1 MGDSTYPDISEDRTD
16 LQTPIPINILRLG
29 IRKVGPRMKV
39 CKCFF
44 DYLMASSDDML
55 SRLSFYK
62 NTVKPKLKIVYQ
74 NVVCLR
80 ILFFKYCAEHG
91 LKIHYTPLQV

>member
-1 MGDSTYPDISEDRTD
+1 MFNVLDGLDPRMHDSTYPDISEDKTD

-29 IRKVGPRMKV
+29 IRKVGPRMKF

-62 NTVKPKLKIVYQ
+62 NIVKPKLKIV
-74 NVVCLR
+74 
-80 ILFFKYCAEHG
+80 
-91 LKIHYTPLQV
+91 